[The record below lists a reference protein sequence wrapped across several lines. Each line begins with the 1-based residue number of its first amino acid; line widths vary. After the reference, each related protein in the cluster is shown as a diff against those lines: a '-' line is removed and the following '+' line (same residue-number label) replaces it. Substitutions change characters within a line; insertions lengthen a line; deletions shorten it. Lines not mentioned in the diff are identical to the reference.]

1 MPAFTKLWGFKRPF
15 FVRKEFCMED
25 EYELVPM
32 NPIRKMEKRLDRV
45 EKNSSGGEMM
55 KELIDVVRT
64 NQQIVD
70 DIVKINSDMIG
81 RVSGLAASVQQMTE
95 KLNEFMNRLEVVGS
109 SAETSVEAP
118 KNDEMERRMEKLEKR
133 INSMVLS
140 SATRRRPMM
149 PGAPQRPL

>member
-1 MPAFTKLWGFKRPF
+1 
-15 FVRKEFCMED
+15 MED

-32 NPIRKMEKRLDRV
+32 NPIRKMEKRLDRM
-45 EKNSSGGEMM
+45 EKNSSGGEMV

-95 KLNEFMNRLEVVGS
+95 KLNEFMSRLEVVGNTT
-109 SAETSVEAP
+109 ETSTETP

-133 INSMVLS
+133 INSIVLS

-149 PGAPQRPL
+149 PGTATRPLQAKSSF